1 MAAEEM
7 LTLKEVADYLKLT
20 EGTLYRLTQEGKL
33 RGFKVGNSWRF
44 RLRNFDARIEVQKAE
59 VRRNGS
65 RP

>member
-7 LTLKEVADYLKLT
+7 LTLKAVADYLKLT

-44 RLRNFDARIEVQKAE
+44 RLRNIDARIEAQKAE

>member
-7 LTLKEVADYLKLT
+7 LTLKEVADYLTLT

-44 RLRNFDARIEVQKAE
+44 RLRNVDARIEVQKAE

-65 RP
+65 CP